1 MAKPKGE
8 GGAAQTPEEFARE
21 ELRRH
26 REGAGLTQEG
36 LGERI
41 FTTGSYVGQMEC
53 GQRRLRPEI
62 AVLID
67 KELGTGDYFTRLS
80 KAFKSKHVEYFAV
93 AAELEVQATAI
104 YEYCSSLVLGLLQT
118 EDYARAVIRG
128 GNPTALDAYVESL
141 VASRIGRQRL
151 LDDPATPEL
160 WVVLHEAVL
169 RTVVGGHG
177 VMAAQLGRIA
187 AYVHAHRITL
197 QVVPFSAGA
206 QGTLGS
212 LVTIMQFADAPDV
225 VYTEGPRVGH
235 LIDYPALV
243 QRHWKL
249 YDLAR
254 AAALAP
260 AASLALIESVAE
272 EHAICA
278 QM

>member
-26 REGAGLTQEG
+26 REAAGLTQAA

-41 FTTGSYVGQMEC
+41 FATGSYVGQMEG

-67 KELGTGDYFTRLS
+67 RELGTGDYFYRLA
-80 KAFKSKHVEYFAV
+80 KAFKSRYVEYFAA
-93 AAELEVQATAI
+93 AAELETRATAM
-104 YEYCSSLVLGLLQT
+104 YEYGSSLVLGLLQT

-128 GNPTALDAYVESL
+128 GNPTAPEEYVESL
-141 VASRIGRQRL
+141 VASRMERQRL
-151 LDDPATPEL
+151 LDDPVTPEL
-160 WVVLHEAVL
+160 WFVLHEAVL
-169 RTVVGGHG
+169 RTQVGGPA
-177 VMAAQLGRIA
+177 VMDAQLRHIA
-187 AYVHAHRITL
+187 ARVRDNRIVV
-197 QVVPFSAGA
+197 QVVPFSVGA

-212 LVTIMQFADAPDV
+212 LVSIMQFVDAPDV

-260 AASLALIESVAE
+260 AASLALIDSVAE
-272 EHAICA
+272 EYAKCA
-278 QM
+278 QT

>member
-1 MAKPKGE
+1 MARPNDE
-8 GGAAQTPEEFARE
+8 GGAQTPEEFARE

-26 REGAGLTQEG
+26 REVAGLTQDG

-41 FTTGSYVGQMEC
+41 FTTGSYVGQMEN

-62 AVLID
+62 AALID
-67 KELGTGDYFTRLS
+67 KELGTGDYFSRLS

-93 AAELEVQATAI
+93 AAELEVRATAI
-104 YEYCSSLVLGLLQT
+104 YEYGSSLVLGLLQT

-141 VASRIGRQRL
+141 VSSRMERQRL
-151 LDDPATPEL
+151 LDDPVTPEL

-169 RTVVGGHG
+169 RTVVGGHV
-177 VMAAQLGRIA
+177 VMAAQLRHIA
-187 AYVHAHRITL
+187 ACVRDHRMTL
-197 QVVPFSAGA
+197 QVVPFTAGA

-212 LVTIMQFADAPDV
+212 LVTIMQFPDAPDV

-254 AAALAP
+254 AAALSP
-260 AASLALIESVAE
+260 TASLALIESVAE
-272 EHAICA
+272 EYEGCA
-278 QM
+278 QT

>member
-26 REGAGLTQEG
+26 RELAGLTQEG

-41 FTTGSYVGQMEC
+41 FTTGSYVGQMEN

-67 KELGTGDYFTRLS
+67 RELGTGDYFFRLAT
-80 KAFKSKHVEYFAV
+80 AFKSKHIEYFAI
-93 AAELEVQATAI
+93 AAELEVRATAI
-104 YEYCSSLVLGLLQT
+104 YEYGSSLVLGLLQT

-128 GNPTALDAYVESL
+128 GNPTASDGYVESL
-141 VASRIGRQRL
+141 VTSRMERQGL
-151 LDDPATPEL
+151 LDDPVIPEL
-160 WVVLHEAVL
+160 WFVLHEAVL
-169 RTVVGGHG
+169 RTEVGGRG
-177 VMAAQLGRIA
+177 VMAAQLRHIA
-187 AYVHAHRITL
+187 ACVRSNRIVV

-212 LVTIMQFADAPDV
+212 LVSIMQFVDAPDV

-272 EHAICA
+272 EHAKCA
-278 QM
+278 QT

>member
-1 MAKPKGE
+1 MAKPNDE
-8 GGAAQTPEEFARE
+8 GGAQTPEEFARE

-26 REGAGLTQEG
+26 RAAAGLTQEG

-41 FTTGSYVGQMEC
+41 FTSGAYVGQMEC
-53 GQRRLRPEI
+53 GTRRLRPEI
-62 AVLID
+62 AELID
-67 KELGTGDYFTRLS
+67 KELGTGDYFARLAG
-80 KAFKSKHVEYFAV
+80 AFKAKYVEYFAI

-104 YEYCSSLVLGLLQT
+104 YDYASSLVPGLLQT

-128 GNPTALDAYVESL
+128 GNPTALNSYVESL
-141 VASRIGRQRL
+141 VTSRMERQRL
-151 LDDPATPEL
+151 LDDPVSPEL

-169 RTVVGGHG
+169 RTEVGGRH
-177 VMAAQLGRIA
+177 VMAVQLRHIA
-187 AYVHAHRITL
+187 ACVRSNRITM

-212 LVTIMQFADAPDV
+212 LVSIMQFADAPDV
-225 VYTEGPRVGH
+225 VYTEGPRVGQ
-235 LIDYPALV
+235 LVDYPALV

-254 AAALAP
+254 AAALSP

-272 EHAICA
+272 EHAKCA
-278 QM
+278 QT